1 MGADDVGEGS
11 NVGAGI
17 AVGEKGTEAASA
29 GFIGRLR
36 FMGWS
41 RPGGGDICRSRLIGW
56 SRFGVA
62 DRSLFVPL
70 ELLLVLR

>member
-11 NVGAGI
+11 NVGTGI

-29 GFIGRLR
+29 DFLGRLR
-36 FMGWS
+36 FTGWS
-41 RPGGGDICRSRLIGW
+41 RTGVADLCRSRLMGW

-62 DRSLFVPL
+62 DRFLFVPL